1 LLGRGLAGVFD
12 TSRGG
17 SSHSPVCC
25 ERRGGGGEWVVVKVV
40 VVVVV
45 VVESSSSDYPLLVSY
60 LVCVLMAWVI
70 GRRAARRDMTC
81 LFVVCFLDKG
91 RRRVVVV
98 VVGKTSA
105 IAIRQARERGVA

>member
-1 LLGRGLAGVFD
+1 M
-12 TSRGG
+12 T
-17 SSHSPVCC
+17 
-25 ERRGGGGEWVVVKVV
+25 
-40 VVVVV
+40 
-45 VVESSSSDYPLLVSY
+45 
-60 LVCVLMAWVI
+60 WVI